1 MHMHENGGTNE
12 TSRTQKHTPKRAC
25 KLGFVAVHFS
35 RSLVVAG
42 GRVLRL
48 CVRRALARALVLFGA
63 SYIFGPFVGQ
73 HYPLHGRA
81 PADMREG
88 GRQGRAIHIFIIHAT
103 FSDGTLSGGTQA
115 SASQV
120 CC

>member
-1 MHMHENGGTNE
+1 M
-12 TSRTQKHTPKRAC
+12 
-25 KLGFVAVHFS
+25 HFS

-48 CVRRALARALVLFGA
+48 CVRRALARALILFGA
-63 SYIFGPFVGQ
+63 FYIFGPFVGQ
-73 HYPLHGRA
+73 HYPLHSRA